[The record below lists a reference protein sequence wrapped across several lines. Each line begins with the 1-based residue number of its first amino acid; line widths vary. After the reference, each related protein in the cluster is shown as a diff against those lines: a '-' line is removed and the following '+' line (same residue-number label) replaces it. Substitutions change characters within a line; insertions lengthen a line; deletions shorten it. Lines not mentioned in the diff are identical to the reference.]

1 MSSEVSSISL
11 SLIETK
17 AKLYL
22 RLDHSNPIS
31 NNQHQCWMLYVG
43 IVCAGL
49 YMQVIYTKVYI
60 LYLNNISIR
69 HINFTFSK
77 LFQQTN
83 SCKSW
88 KLCTVQY
95 IGCREIVFGIIHWT

>member
-31 NNQHQCWMLYVG
+31 NIQQPTSVLDVVCWNCLCRALYASYIYKSLHIIFKQHQYKTHKFYFFKIVSANKFLQVLETLYS
-43 IVCAGL
+43 
-49 YMQVIYTKVYI
+49 T
-60 LYLNNISIR
+60 
-69 HINFTFSK
+69 
-77 LFQQTN
+77 
-83 SCKSW
+83 
-88 KLCTVQY
+88 
-95 IGCREIVFGIIHWT
+95 IHWM